1 MDAHE
6 KIARKYTLS
15 EVQIIYY
22 IKYKL
27 LKIEV
32 T

>member
-15 EVQIIYY
+15 KVQIIYY
-22 IKYKL
+22 IKCKL
-27 LKIEV
+27 LKI
-32 T
+32 